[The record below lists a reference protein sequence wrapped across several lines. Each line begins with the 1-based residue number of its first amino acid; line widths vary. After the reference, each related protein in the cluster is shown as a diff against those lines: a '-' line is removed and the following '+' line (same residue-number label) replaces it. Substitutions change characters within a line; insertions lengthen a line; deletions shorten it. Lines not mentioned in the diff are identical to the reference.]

1 VSGGT
6 AAATRSAAFS
16 VVEIET
22 PGGDAPLGLAPLS
35 PLAHA
40 VTTSTT
46 ATTASTTRDMAQRR

>member
-1 VSGGT
+1 
-6 AAATRSAAFS
+6 